1 MYHKIHKKSW
11 QENNTHELFSLS
23 LHKNPFLNVM
33 KTNLSVF
40 LKVKMKK
47 ISRRVQLMQFVAVKC
62 TTFWSHKNQTKMKY
76 SYFYAISL
84 PIFSLYLHRLFFV
97 VKNIMAWHI
106 AETLFCYITNKE
118 LKGEEARVQ
127 SLIALISWHI
137 SFALQI
143 NNILT
148 VTKNGWILI
157 VHQVNASLLH

>member
-1 MYHKIHKKSW
+1 MSW
-11 QENNTHELFSLS
+11 
-23 LHKNPFLNVM
+23 K
-33 KTNLSVF
+33 NLSVF
-40 LKVKMKK
+40 LKVKLKK
-47 ISRRVQLMQFVAVKC
+47 FSRRVQLMQFVAVKC

-76 SYFYAISL
+76 SYFCAISL

-97 VKNIMAWHI
+97 VKNIIAWHI

-127 SLIALISWHI
+127 SLIVLISWHI